1 MFGLDPERRIDVD
14 WDEAADVPHKIKLRV
29 SSVNRPGILATV
41 TKSIS
46 AAGVNIDGA
55 RVSTGTDDRA
65 ISTFDLWVRDLQ
77 TLDSVMKEI
86 GRVKGV
92 VSVERLRS

>member
-1 MFGLDPERRIDVD
+1 MD
-14 WDEAADVPHKIKLRV
+14 WDDGGELFHRIKLRV
-29 SSVNRPGILATV
+29 TSSNRPGILATV

-55 RVSTGTDDRA
+55 RVSTGSDGKA
-65 ISTFDLWVRDLQ
+65 VSTFDLWVKDVQ
-77 TLDSVMKEI
+77 TLEAVMKEI

-92 VSVERLRS
+92 QTVERLRS